1 MKDLINEQENLL
13 VCLELLRQKRFRF
26 REALIIE
33 ADIASKFKLEKTLE
47 NLEKEE
53 KEINQQLYRIEK
65 SIEDFNLKQ
74 DLEVLSKNEVL
85 VNDVVFEIIGFDLGH
100 GETAIS
106 RTTSNSSSEPQKL
119 DILNGE
125 ASILTTISL
134 DPERGIL
141 IGDDAYCHRESQNL
155 EVFFKSPYLYDKKTS
170 EAIKLFVY
178 KCLKLLKE
186 SNKITDNKNTY
197 FYFGCP
203 SGWTA
208 EDRKAYRHILAQA
221 GVRNIVIIPESRA
234 AFLEAKESGILNKSD
249 GTLFDSALIIDI
261 GSSTTDFTIV
271 KNYKEKPLDFGYVV
285 LGSGLIDVAILD
297 KAIENQSDEKND
309 FINIFEKNPEI
320 KTKCLLK
327 CRYVKEK
334 YFSKVNDLDWFETP
348 CSESEKIG
356 SKKYFDIDIY
366 KSDMDAILST
376 RIPELDNLSWPEY
389 FHKSLVLCKESLNGQ
404 DPELILLTGGGSRMK
419 FTQSICQEVFPG
431 SIFRVGLEPHLVV
444 SRGLA
449 IAGRTDIRVKA
460 FRQEIEELIASDKL
474 INVIQKEFP
483 ELYKCIAKNLFETC
497 KKISISCSKRWVE
510 GELKTLSD
518 MESELTSKIN
528 LFVEEEAESIFVQST
543 MFWVNKLVPKID
555 LLTFDICEKYDI
567 PSKSMTVS
575 ISPSSIDLDGSE
587 FKGVVKPG
595 SSMTSAAGNVVG
607 WATGITS
614 GGALMIAALF
624 LTTGIAGI
632 LSSIIFWALYPV
644 VITAGVA
651 TGMISRESLKGA
663 ADKKIKNTNI
673 PLWLRGSL
681 LPEDRMDEAMEEKR
695 REIEKKLVSAL
706 EDEFISRN
714 QKDEIITS
722 VRESLNERADEACI
736 LIR

>member
-47 NLEKEE
+47 SLEKEE

-74 DLEVLSKNEVL
+74 DLEVLSKDEVL

-119 DILNGE
+119 DILNGKT
-125 ASILTTISL
+125 SILTTISL
-134 DPERGIL
+134 DPQRGIL

-170 EAIKLFVY
+170 EALKLFVY

-203 SGWTA
+203 SGWTP
-208 EDRKAYRHILAQA
+208 EDRKAYKQILEQA

-234 AFLEAKESGILNKSD
+234 AFLEAKESGILNKPD

-271 KNYKEKPLDFGYVV
+271 KNYRERPLDFGYVV

-297 KAIENQSDEKND
+297 KAIENQGDEKND
-309 FINIFEKNPEI
+309 FIEIFEKHSEI
-320 KTKCLLK
+320 KAKCLLK
-327 CRYVKEK
+327 CRHVKEK
-334 YFSKVNDLDWFETP
+334 YFAKINDLDWFEIP
-348 CSESEKIG
+348 CSESEKIR

-444 SRGLA
+444 SKGLA
-449 IAGRTDIRVKA
+449 IAGRTDIRVKT
-460 FRQEIEELIASDKL
+460 FRQEVEELIASEKL
-474 INVIQKEFP
+474 VNVIQGEFP
-483 ELYKCIAKNLFETC
+483 ELYRSIAETLFENC
-497 KKISISCSKRWVE
+497 KEISIGCSKRWVK
-510 GELKTLSD
+510 GEFKTLSD
-518 MESELTSKIN
+518 MEIGMTSEIN
-528 LFVEEEAESIFVQST
+528 LLVEEEGESIFVKNT
-543 MFWVNKLVPKID
+543 MLWINELIPKID
-555 LLTFDICEKYDI
+555 LLTSDICDKYDI
-567 PSKSMTVS
+567 PRKSMTVF
-575 ISPSSIDLDGSE
+575 ISPSSVDLDGSD
-587 FKGVVKPG
+587 FRDVVKPG
-595 SSMTSAAGNVVG
+595 GSVTSAAGNVVG
-607 WATGITS
+607 WATGIAS
-614 GGALMIAALF
+614 GGTVLIAAAL
-624 LTTGIAGI
+624 LTAGIAGI
-632 LSSIIFWALYPV
+632 LFNIIIWIIYPIAV
-644 VITAGVA
+644 LTGAIVGGISGV
-651 TGMISRESLKGA
+651 SLKGA
-663 ADKKIKNTNI
+663 ADKKIKNAYI

-681 LPEDRMDEAMEEKR
+681 LSEDRMGEAMEEKR
-695 REIEKKLVSAL
+695 GEIEKKLVSAL
-706 EDEFISRN
+706 KDEFISRN
-714 QKDEIITS
+714 QKDEIVTS